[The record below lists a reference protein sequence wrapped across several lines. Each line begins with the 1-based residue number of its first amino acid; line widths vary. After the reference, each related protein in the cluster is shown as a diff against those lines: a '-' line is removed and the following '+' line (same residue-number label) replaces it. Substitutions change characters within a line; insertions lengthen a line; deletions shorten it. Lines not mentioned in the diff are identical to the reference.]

1 MWAQGKS
8 LAEVMA
14 NVYSP
19 TDVTGDLVGAFR
31 RARELAGQL
40 KHLWEHD
47 EMKTAEIKRLMRDVS
62 RDEVAVVG

>member
-1 MWAQGKS
+1 
-8 LAEVMA
+8 MA
-14 NVYSP
+14 YVVSP

-40 KHLWEHD
+40 KALWIHD
-47 EMKTAEIKRLMRDVS
+47 EMKTAQLNRLIREVT